1 MDDKFYRL
9 KDCIKIN
16 GIYRMFVVINN
27 NEEYSDILIL
37 IKDNKIYDVKTK
49 KQWTD
54 NDIETI
60 RLQMNVFNE
69 QEKNSCGLK
78 LIKKI

>member
-37 IKDNKIYDVKTK
+37 IKHNKIYDVKTK

-60 RLQMNVFNE
+60 RLEMNVFNE
-69 QEKNSCGLK
+69 QAKNSCGLK